1 MCKRCVTH
9 QRSGGECE
17 VVEMGELEYRLAL
30 REKLMEEAKEA
41 ANANPKD
48 LVKELKDLWEVIDTV
63 LVCVCYLTR

>member
-1 MCKRCVTH
+1 
-9 QRSGGECE
+9 
-17 VVEMGELEYRLAL
+17 MGELEYRLAL